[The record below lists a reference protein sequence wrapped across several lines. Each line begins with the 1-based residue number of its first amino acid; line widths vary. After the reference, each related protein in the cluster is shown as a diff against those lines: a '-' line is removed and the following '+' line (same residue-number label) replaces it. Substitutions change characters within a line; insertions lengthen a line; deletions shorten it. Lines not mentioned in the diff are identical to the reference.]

1 MADHD
6 PIERANTQVFL
17 QKITFATVRDILAL
31 DVAERQRGY
40 VARNCVSIAE
50 AHFNRGAWFRAVY
63 SDETPVGFIMLLD
76 PSVPGAVSQGP
87 LPPGAILLWRF
98 MIDHRYQRRGYA
110 RRALDLACSHFRNL
124 PGVTHLIS
132 SYVPGDDGPELF
144 YLRHGFQKTGRFRA
158 QGREIEICMPL

>member
-1 MADHD
+1 GCTWPPDHWLILGNRADVRSQGSTTKSFEQVFSNPIGKQLGDIAMADHD

-40 VARNCVSIAE
+40 VAPNCVSIAE

-76 PSVPGAVSQGP
+76 PSVPGAVSQ
-87 LPPGAILLWRF
+87 
-98 MIDHRYQRRGYA
+98 
-110 RRALDLACSHFRNL
+110 
-124 PGVTHLIS
+124 
-132 SYVPGDDGPELF
+132 
-144 YLRHGFQKTGRFRA
+144 
-158 QGREIEICMPL
+158 